1 MEFGTGHFHEMQM
14 RICVLFML
22 FMRVNKNFDI
32 YSTLLLDI
40 KIGDEI
46 STNICFVKVG
56 SLEATAIRG
65 VHEFV
70 LCIRVSCLLGVQFGV
85 GYLRITMLSICEFHE
100 DRCRKGCTFLIGT
113 N

>member
-1 MEFGTGHFHEMQM
+1 M
-14 RICVLFML
+14 
-22 FMRVNKNFDI
+22 

-40 KIGDEI
+40 KIGEET
-46 STNICFVKVG
+46 STHICFVKMG
-56 SLEATAIRG
+56 SLEATEIMG

-70 LCIRVSCLLGVQFGV
+70 LSICVSYLIRVKFGI

-100 DRCRKGCTFLIGT
+100 DRCRKSCTFLIGT

>member
-1 MEFGTGHFHEMQM
+1 M
-14 RICVLFML
+14 RL
-22 FMRVNKNFDI
+22 NKNFHI

-46 STNICFVKVG
+46 STNICFVKMG

-65 VHEFV
+65 GHEFV
-70 LCIRVSCLLGVQFGV
+70 LSISVSYLLWVKFGS
-85 GYLRITMLSICEFHE
+85 GHLRITMLRICEFHE
-100 DRCRKGCTFLIGT
+100 NRRRKSCTFLIGT

>member
-1 MEFGTGHFHEMQM
+1 MQM

-22 FMRVNKNFDI
+22 YKRVNKTFHI

-46 STNICFVKVG
+46 STNICFVKMG

-65 VHEFV
+65 VHEIV
-70 LCIRVSCLLGVQFGV
+70 LSLRVSYLLWVKFGF
-85 GYLRITMLSICEFHE
+85 GYLRITMYSICEFNE
-100 DRCRKGCTFLIGT
+100 NQCRKSFAFLIGT